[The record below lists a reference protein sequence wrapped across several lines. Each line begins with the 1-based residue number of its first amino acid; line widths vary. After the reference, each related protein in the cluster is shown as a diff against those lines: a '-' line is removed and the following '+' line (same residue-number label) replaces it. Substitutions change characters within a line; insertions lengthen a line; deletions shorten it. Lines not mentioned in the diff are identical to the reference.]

1 MEYEAKPVSKIKI
14 DTNCDTS
21 NNEVLIERNM
31 HIWDKENLE
40 TKFKLLYLHKNSE
53 FFINALQ
60 NLYQDIGDMSYQ
72 TKNKE
77 FIAWWNLLVE
87 RYHLADIENVEK
99 EYSIFFERMK
109 ENNYNPKSLTNP

>member
-1 MEYEAKPVSKIKI
+1 MEYEPKPAAKKTYLS
-14 DTNCDTS
+14 CDAND

-31 HIWDKENLE
+31 HIWDIENLE
-40 TKFKLLYLHKNSE
+40 TKFKLLYFHKNSE

-99 EYSIFFERMK
+99 EFSVFFEKMK
-109 ENNYNPKSLTNP
+109 ENNYNPKSLTNH